1 MHGLRVS
8 GVVGMLLSLTACTD
22 FVGTSEP
29 AEVGGSE
36 STAGPESPGGTS
48 TGSTEVPPGG
58 SGGGEASTTTNPEPV
73 GSSTSGDPVAPG
85 STGGE
90 TSTGSADDTTGGTM
104 GSMGEESSTGLVEIT
119 CETLAAESS
128 GACSQASI
136 DSATLTVTNDC
147 ASATVELY
155 WVGFVCGETWY
166 ATLGPGESYNVP
178 SFDTHVWLI
187 RDEVTGTLLR
197 EIAPLTGSVSVGVL
211 PE

>member
-29 AEVGGSE
+29 AGVGGSE

-90 TSTGSADDTTGGTM
+90 TSTGSADDTTGGTT
-104 GSMGEESSTGLVEIT
+104 GSMGESSTGLVEIT

-136 DSATLTVTNDC
+136 DPAMLTVTNDC

-155 WVGFVCGETWY
+155 WVGFVCGENWY